1 MEENANKNRE
11 LLVEKIKIEE
21 NPKIR
26 KYLKEFF
33 LNPNKYFTVDFED
46 KQIIMGKNKTNLD
59 KFKIPI
65 PKQYQRRINRRLRTK
80 TKTIGLINETL
91 IKHLALLSDKKKSNK
106 EIYDSTLKEG
116 QKYIDDR
123 EIDYIFETFEKV
135 QEINKTKTKEFVTQN
150 ELFGNIIFGNNK
162 YDKIKNRN
170 KKNEKTIKFEEKNEN
185 NNNNN
190 NDKKSINNKNN
201 ISSSNKK
208 KDKLIKSKSLLF
220 KSVNNYLNNNQILN
234 ENKSNNNTFLKRPL
248 LSSSYKLKNSYS
260 QPEYHFNDKNKV
272 IYNLKINQPRF
283 ASVFDDNIFNYVQDN
298 NIENYFLKRQN
309 STIYQINSKSYIDN
323 FIKSSEE
330 FFKKKKEKEKIK
342 KALLEKK
349 KLMEKQSQFLSN
361 TNQKLI
367 KKEIAERL
375 ASQEKALMYNI
386 KVKNKH
392 SNILNSLSKKLKK
405 QKSDLMLDQIEDY
418 RLKKGI
424 KIKINKLIK
433 KTNPGQ
439 NYDWKL
445 DLRNSKN
452 EDKEELPKA
461 NIDDINYRNNRCTIS
476 HKDEIT
482 RNPFSKTFYS
492 TNMKFKQQD
501 KDYLKSKLSKTMY
514 NKFMKDIKN
523 IDNKYDGL
531 IIEGQNLLKCER
543 DILKKIKGKKIINN
557 YDNIL
562 QEKDVNDKIFAKN
575 FSIH

>member
-11 LLVEKIKIEE
+11 LLVEKVKIKE

-33 LNPNKYFTVDFED
+33 LNPNKYFTVDFDD
-46 KQIIMGKNKTNLD
+46 KQIIMGKNKTNTN

-91 IKHLALLSDKKKSNK
+91 IKHLVLLNDKKKSNK

-123 EIDYIFETFEKV
+123 EIDFIFKTFEKV
-135 QEINKTKTKEFVTQN
+135 QEINKTKTKDFVTQN
-150 ELFGNIIFGNNK
+150 ELFGNKIFGNNK
-162 YDKIKNRN
+162 VKNRN
-170 KKNEKTIKFEEKNEN
+170 KKNEKTIKFEDKNENKN
-185 NNNNN
+185 NNNNSN
-190 NDKKSINNKNN
+190 NNN
-201 ISSSNKK
+201 INSSHKK

-220 KSVNNYLNNNQILN
+220 KSVNNYLNKNQISN
-234 ENKSNNNTFLKRPL
+234 DNKSNNNVFLKRQL

-272 IYNLKINQPRF
+272 VYNLKVDKPRF
-283 ASVFDDNIFNYVQDN
+283 ASVFDDNIFKNSQDN
-298 NIENYFLKRQN
+298 NIDNYTIKRQN
-309 STIYQINSKSYIDN
+309 STIYQTNSKSYVDK
-323 FIKSSEE
+323 FIKSSED
-330 FFKKKKEKEKIK
+330 FFKQRKEKEKIK

-392 SNILNSLSKKLKK
+392 SNILDCLSKKLKK
-405 QKSDLMLDQIEDY
+405 QKSDLMLDQMEDY
-418 RLKKGI
+418 LLKKDI

-433 KTNPGQ
+433 KTNPDQ

-445 DLRNSKN
+445 DLRNSKID
-452 EDKEELPKA
+452 DKEEFPKV
-461 NIDDINYRNNRCTIS
+461 NIEDINYQNNKCTMS
-476 HKDEIT
+476 YNDEIT
-482 RNPFSKTFYS
+482 KNPFSKTFYS
-492 TNMKFKQQD
+492 TNMKFRQQD
-501 KDYLKSKLSKTMY
+501 KEYLKSKVSKTMY
-514 NKFMKDIKN
+514 NKFMKDIRN
-523 IDNKYDGL
+523 IDNKYGGL

-543 DILKKIKGKKIINN
+543 DILKQIKGKKIINN

>member
-190 NDKKSINNKNN
+190 NDKNSINNKNN

-208 KDKLIKSKSLLF
+208 
-220 KSVNNYLNNNQILN
+220 
-234 ENKSNNNTFLKRPL
+234 R
-248 LSSSYKLKNSYS
+248 
-260 QPEYHFNDKNKV
+260 
-272 IYNLKINQPRF
+272 IN
-283 ASVFDDNIFNYVQDN
+283 
-298 NIENYFLKRQN
+298 
-309 STIYQINSKSYIDN
+309 
-323 FIKSSEE
+323 
-330 FFKKKKEKEKIK
+330 
-342 KALLEKK
+342 
-349 KLMEKQSQFLSN
+349 
-361 TNQKLI
+361 
-367 KKEIAERL
+367 
-375 ASQEKALMYNI
+375 
-386 KVKNKH
+386 
-392 SNILNSLSKKLKK
+392 
-405 QKSDLMLDQIEDY
+405 
-418 RLKKGI
+418 
-424 KIKINKLIK
+424 
-433 KTNPGQ
+433 
-439 NYDWKL
+439 
-445 DLRNSKN
+445 
-452 EDKEELPKA
+452 
-461 NIDDINYRNNRCTIS
+461 
-476 HKDEIT
+476 
-482 RNPFSKTFYS
+482 
-492 TNMKFKQQD
+492 
-501 KDYLKSKLSKTMY
+501 
-514 NKFMKDIKN
+514 
-523 IDNKYDGL
+523 
-531 IIEGQNLLKCER
+531 
-543 DILKKIKGKKIINN
+543 
-557 YDNIL
+557 
-562 QEKDVNDKIFAKN
+562 
-575 FSIH
+575 

>member
-46 KQIIMGKNKTNLD
+46 KQIIMGKNKTNLN

-190 NDKKSINNKNN
+190 NDKNSINNKNN

-272 IYNLKINQPRF
+272 IIDNPKF
-283 ASVFDDNIFNYVQDN
+283 ASVFDDNIFNNVQDN

-405 QKSDLMLDQIEDY
+405 QKNDLMLDQIEDY